1 MDLSKRLALIA
12 HVESLDAEQ
21 PTLPVVSA
29 AQFFDGNDDD
39 ASIAA
44 NLVGHPGV
52 ARFAAVTRALA
63 ERPDVQ
69 AVLVGI
75 TDLMADDAGSWP
87 YSDTLYVLTRA
98 APTEVAE
105 WMEEFTPDEVDPDFG
120 SDAEAPPGAPP
131 LAPGMR
137 AVRVWWD

>member
-1 MDLSKRLALIA
+1 MNLSRRQALIA
-12 HVESLDAEQ
+12 QVEALDDAG
-21 PTLPVVSA
+21 PAMPVVPA

-44 NLVGHPGV
+44 NLLEHPGV
-52 ARFAAVTRALA
+52 ARFAAVTLA
-63 ERPDVQ
+63 VARHPDVQ

-87 YSDTLYVLTRA
+87 YSDTMYVLTRA
-98 APTEVAE
+98 APTEVAA
-105 WMEEFTPDEVDPDFG
+105 WMAELVPDEVEPDFA
-120 SDAEAPPGAPP
+120 SDPEAPPGAPA

>member
-1 MDLSKRLALIA
+1 MDLSKRRALIA
-12 HVESLDAEQ
+12 HVEALDAGG
-21 PTLPVVSA
+21 PTTPVVSA

-44 NLVGHPGV
+44 NLHDHPGV
-52 ARFAAVTRALA
+52 TRFAAAATALA
-63 ERPDVQ
+63 ARPDVQ

-75 TDLMADDAGSWP
+75 TDLMAEDAGFWP
-87 YSDTLYVLTRA
+87 YSDTMYVLTRA
-98 APTEVAE
+98 APSEVAT
-105 WMEEFTPDEVDPDFG
+105 WMEELTPDEVEPDFT
-120 SDAEAPPGAPP
+120 SDAEAPPGAPA